1 MNLWHDIP
9 LGEKAP
15 EEFNV
20 IIEIPRGSHNKYE
33 IDKESGLIKLDR
45 VNYSA
50 ATYPCDYG
58 FAPRTL
64 WDDGDALDVII
75 LTTNPIPPGIVVT
88 VRPVGLMEMTDDGK
102 SDDKVLAVPTEDIRF
117 DQVTGLAHVNKHTLK
132 ELHHFFEQNKRLKR
146 KPVEIVVHGFKD
158 RGDALEAVK
167 RSMELYQKKFRKR

>member
-20 IIEIPRGSHNKYE
+20 VVEIPRGSHNKYE

-50 ATYPCDYG
+50 AFYPCDYG

-64 WDDGDALDVII
+64 WDDGDAMDVIVI
-75 LTTNPIPPGIVVT
+75 TTNPIPPGILVT
-88 VRPVGLMEMTDDGK
+88 VRPVGLMKMTDGGE
-102 SDDKVLAVPTEDIRF
+102 SDDKVIAVPIEDIRF
-117 DQVTGLAHVNKHTLK
+117 DELQDLEGVAKHKLR
-132 ELHHFFEQNKRLKR
+132 ELQHFFEQNKKLKK
-146 KPVEIVVHGFKD
+146 KPVEIEVHGFFPKK
-158 RGDALEAVK
+158 DALKAIE
-167 RSMELYQKKFRKR
+167 RSMELYNQKFGK

>member
-1 MNLWHDIP
+1 MNLWHDIT

-58 FAPRTL
+58 FAPKTL
-64 WDDGDALDVII
+64 WDDGDALDVIV
-75 LTTNPIPPGIVVT
+75 LTTEPLFPGVLVK
-88 VRPVGLMEMTDDGK
+88 VRPVGLMNMIDSGDA
-102 SDDKVLAVPTEDIRF
+102 DDKVIAVPVDDPRWAQVQDIG
-117 DQVTGLAHVNKHTLK
+117 DINPHT
-132 ELHHFFEQNKRLKR
+132 
-146 KPVEIVVHGFKD
+146 
-158 RGDALEAVK
+158 
-167 RSMELYQKKFRKR
+167 